1 MTNFKNLANRE
12 DFASTRED
20 FKDDTAKN
28 KEDFSKIADRLEIK
42 LMEFKSDILNFM
54 LVLYIIT
61 MIAILGLYLNH

>member
-28 KEDFSKIADRLEIK
+28 KEDFSKLQTDL
-42 LMEFKSDILNFM
+42 KSNSWNSNLIF
-54 LVLYIIT
+54 
-61 MIAILGLYLNH
+61 

>member
-28 KEDFSKIADRLEIK
+28 KEDFSKIVSRLEIK
-42 LMEFKSDILNFM
+42 LFEFKSDILNLM

-61 MIAILGLYLNH
+61 MIALFGLYFKH